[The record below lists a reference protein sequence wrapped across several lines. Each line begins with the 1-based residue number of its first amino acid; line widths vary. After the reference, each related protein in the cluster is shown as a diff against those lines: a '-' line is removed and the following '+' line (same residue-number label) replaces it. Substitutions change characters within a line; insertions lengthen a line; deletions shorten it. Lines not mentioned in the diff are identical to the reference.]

1 MIGVGWYAANFQPP
15 CSPHPDCKIAIINVY
30 DLASNRHLGR
40 HPAGN
45 ERGAVDDQDAVRW
58 MRDLKIGE
66 VAGADFVEIAP
77 LVVVVAFG
85 MRVDK
90 IIRTKCVEDGGC
102 RRRAWPGSACPLG
115 L

>member
-1 MIGVGWYAANFQPP
+1 MSAVDDWRRLVRGELPAAML
-15 CSPHPDCKIAIINVY
+15 SHPDCKIAIINVY

-66 VAGADFVEIAP
+66 VAGADFAEIAP

-85 MRVDK
+85 MRVDE
-90 IIRTKCVEDGGC
+90 IIRTKCVQDVALA
-102 RRRAWPGSACPLG
+102 RPGRD
-115 L
+115 